1 MCKNNEITELSST
14 IKIRFIKILLYYRYK
29 VFNLLNE
36 FVSIHSILNSNLEI
50 KKNKKKKG
58 NISILTLDQRTII
71 R

>member
-50 KKNKKKKG
+50 KKNKKKKE
-58 NISILTLDQRTII
+58 ISQS
-71 R
+71 